1 MSIVPS
7 YLPDFFAPLTSIRF
21 HAEISARLA
30 PRFTLSR
37 VQLTQA
43 LQNWAGLQGIGK
55 KPRTKKYHAEI
66 VKLILDRW
74 PGGPPEDVDAI
85 TEQNVTDFV
94 LTVAHFSASR
104 YNAILTAVKA
114 IVPAARKLKR
124 RRLQLKDRPLLSQM
138 QFNRLLD
145 ELDRRPQTH
154 AGLVVRFLAH
164 TGLRINEARQL
175 RWADVHEDF
184 ILCPSTIT
192 KNGHP
197 RMIPFVNGIADVLA
211 RLRTVAAGSELVLPQ
226 GEGKRSLN
234 QACKLAEVPHLSHH
248 DFRHLFAT
256 RCVQAGVD
264 LPTLARWLG
273 HRDGGALLGKTYYHL
288 ADEHSRKMAG
298 KVQI

>member
-1 MSIVPS
+1 MDV
-7 YLPDFFAPLTSIRF
+7 
-21 HAEISARLA
+21 
-30 PRFTLSR
+30 LS
-37 VQLTQA
+37 
-43 LQNWAGLQGIGK
+43 
-55 KPRTKKYHAEI
+55 
-66 VKLILDRW
+66 
-74 PGGPPEDVDAI
+74 I

-94 LTVAHFSASR
+94 LSIAHYSASR

-114 IVPAARKLKR
+114 TVPAARILKR

-138 QFNRLLD
+138 QFNRLLQ
-145 ELDRRPQTH
+145 ELDRRPQSH
-154 AGLVVRFLAH
+154 AGVVIRFLSH

-175 RWADVHEDF
+175 RWVDVHEDF

-197 RMIPFVNGIADVLA
+197 RMIPFINGIRDVLD
-211 RLRTVAAGSELVLPQ
+211 RLRTIAAGSELVLPQ
-226 GEGKRSLN
+226 AEVKRSLN
-234 QACKLAEVPHLSHH
+234 QACRLAELPHLSHH

-273 HRDGGALLGKTYYHL
+273 HRDGGALLAKTYYHL

-298 KVQI
+298 RVQI